1 MIKISWEDVLKKNR
15 NFAVGDIVVS
25 NSYDTRYSVNDP
37 RRIQGG
43 ARYRVVDIEGDK
55 IRVEMLN
62 HPDDP
67 TTPVEELQDKN
78 RFDYYSDSSFK
89 DTSERD
95 AERAF
100 GSRLYGS
107 SRSRGNTGD

>member
-1 MIKISWEDVLKKNR
+1 MSWEDVLKKKR
-15 NFAVGDIVVS
+15 NFAVGDIVVPKF
-25 NSYDTRYSVNDP
+25 YDTRYPVNDP
-37 RRIQGG
+37 RRIIDS
-43 ARYRVVDIEGDK
+43 ARYRVVDTEGDK

-67 TTPVEELQDKN
+67 TTPVEGLQSKSG
-78 RFDYYSDSSFK
+78 FDYYSDSSFK

-100 GSRLYGS
+100 ESRLYGS
-107 SRSRGNTGD
+107 SRPSGNTDD